1 MHRFN
6 YAIAALAVVAF
17 VSPSLAEDISK
28 AGPNAKTEQTSP
40 PGGEV
45 KRDAAGG
52 RMGGEIRSS
61 GDRVGAQ
68 AETRKGEPRWHGARA
83 EQVVIVDHRHHHYH
97 YHHHYR
103 HHDAM

>member
-6 YAIAALAVVAF
+6 CVIAALAVVAF

-28 AGPNAKTEQTSP
+28 AGPKANTEQTLP

-52 RMGGEIRSS
+52 QTSPEIRGS

-68 AETRKGEPRWHGARA
+68 LETRKGEPRWHRSRA
-83 EQVVIVDHRHHHYH
+83 EQVVIVHRHHHYH
-97 YHHHYR
+97 HHE
-103 HHDAM
+103 AM

>member
-6 YAIAALAVVAF
+6 YVIAALAVVAL
-17 VSPSLAEDISK
+17 VSPSLAEDVST
-28 AGPNAKTEQTSP
+28 AGPNAKTEQTVT

-45 KRDAAGG
+45 NRDAAGG
-52 RMGGEIRSS
+52 QTGREIRGS

-68 AETRKGEPRWHGARA
+68 VETRKGEPRWHRSRA
-83 EQVVIVDHRHHHYH
+83 EQVVIVHRHHHYH
-97 YHHHYR
+97 

>member
-6 YAIAALAVVAF
+6 YVIAALAVAAF

-28 AGPNAKTEQTSP
+28 AGPNAKTEQSLP

-52 RMGGEIRSS
+52 QTGGQIRGS
-61 GDRVGAQ
+61 GNRIGLQ
-68 AETRKGEPRWHGARA
+68 AETRKAEPRWHHARA
-83 EQVVIVDHRHHHYH
+83 EQIVIVDHRHHHYH
-97 YHHHYR
+97 